1 MRMRKERPRDPDSQ
15 FHSASGVVRRVENS
29 HQMLM
34 GGSNKYRMWKREI
47 EEIMKVFN
55 CKVAILQIAA
65 ALLLPTLT
73 VMAQDKPPVEVE
85 GTTATDKT
93 PGATASSD
101 QLRKVSQNP
110 IANLINVPFQENPN
124 FGIGAANRVQNVL
137 NIQPVIPFSMGKKV
151 NLITRWITPIIYQPI
166 HVPQPIGPPEQLT
179 GVSGL
184 GDINPSF
191 VFSPKV
197 SKVIWGAG
205 ITAVF
210 PAATNTTYLGHGTS
224 TRTAGRSGD
233 EDDIV
238 LATSWRL
245 LSPVENL
252 AGGLVC
258 GLSTGD

>member
-1 MRMRKERPRDPDSQ
+1 
-15 FHSASGVVRRVENS
+15 
-29 HQMLM
+29 
-34 GGSNKYRMWKREI
+34 
-47 EEIMKVFN
+47 MKVFN

-85 GTTATDKT
+85 GTTVATDKT
-93 PGATASSD
+93 PAATASSD
-101 QLRKVSQNP
+101 QLRKESLNP

-151 NLITRWITPIIYQPI
+151 NVITRWITPIIYQPI